1 MAGIWKKVSM
11 DDAPQTAIR
20 RTPLWIKILLAVSL
34 ALNLA
39 VVGLVAGFAMRGGP
53 MAGRTPAIGYAMPY
67 VLALPHDMRRDVFG
81 AVRQDKSYPNRRARR
96 EEYRRMISALRATP
110 FDAAA
115 VEAILARQAE
125 GASRVQSA
133 AQAAWLKAVARLSD
147 EERMTYTKR
156 MEDALERRGPS
167 HQPGKM

>member
-1 MAGIWKKVSM
+1 M

-39 VVGLVAGFAMRGGP
+39 VVGLVAGSSLRGGP
-53 MAGRTPAIGYAMPY
+53 MMAGRTPAMGYAMPY
-67 VLALPHDMRRDVFG
+67 VLALPHELRRNVFG

-96 EEYRRMISALRATP
+96 EEYRRMITALRATP

-115 VEAILARQAE
+115 VEAVLARQAE
-125 GASRVQSA
+125 GASRVQSS
-133 AQAAWLKAVARLSD
+133 AQAAWLEAVASLSD
-147 EERMTYTKR
+147 EERMAYTKR
-156 MEDALERRGPS
+156 MEDSLERRGRS

>member
-1 MAGIWKKVSM
+1 M
-11 DDAPQTAIR
+11 DDAPQTGLR

-39 VVGLVAGFAMRGGP
+39 VIGLLAGSALRGGP
-53 MAGRTPAIGYAMPY
+53 MMMAGRTPAMGYAMPY

-81 AVRQDKSYPNRRARR
+81 AVRQDKSYPDRRARR
-96 EEYRRMISALRATP
+96 EEYRRMITALRATP
-110 FDAAA
+110 FDTAA
-115 VEAILARQAE
+115 VKAVLARQAE

-133 AQAAWLKAVARLSD
+133 AQAAWLDAVASLSD
-147 EERMTYTKR
+147 EERMAYTKR